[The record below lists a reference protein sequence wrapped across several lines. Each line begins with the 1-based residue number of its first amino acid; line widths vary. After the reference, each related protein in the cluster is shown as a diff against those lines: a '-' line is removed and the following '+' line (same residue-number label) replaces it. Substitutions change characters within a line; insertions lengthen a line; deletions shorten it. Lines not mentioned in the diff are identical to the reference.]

1 MSDLTDTVPILYLSR
16 RNLEALLA
24 KMNRRS
30 NGEDTY
36 CAIIKV
42 QQASPVYKQTMHEIL
57 VVAVDDEEYYS
68 AQARPAGEMHPK
80 DEAKLDPPST
90 GLCDSMTES
99 WEQGPTK
106 PRH

>member
-1 MSDLTDTVPILYLSR
+1 MSDLTDKAPILYLSR

-24 KMNRRS
+24 KLNRRS
-30 NGEDTY
+30 NSEDTY

-42 QQASPVYKQTMHEIL
+42 QQASPVYKQTMPEIL

-68 AQARPAGEMHPK
+68 SQARPAGEMHPK
-80 DEAKLDPPST
+80 DEANLDAPST
-90 GLCDSMTES
+90 GLCDSSTES

-106 PRH
+106 TRH